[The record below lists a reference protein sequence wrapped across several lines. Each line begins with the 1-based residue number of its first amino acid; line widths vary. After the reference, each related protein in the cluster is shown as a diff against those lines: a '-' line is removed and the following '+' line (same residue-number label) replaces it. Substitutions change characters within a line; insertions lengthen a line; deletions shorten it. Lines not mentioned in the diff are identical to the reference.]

1 MSKSARWVPRATD
14 PNTRKPTMDG
24 FALASAT
31 SRARSLGMLHVSLPA
46 SARSGEAARH
56 GRAAHEG
63 PRGAQVK
70 GRASCVGD
78 SGSRLNERHL
88 CRSRTL
94 ARWTN
99 ERVSA
104 WRYRL
109 DAPRRPAAKARR
121 PRRTR
126 LLASRPGPR
135 GGAQDDRLR
144 GVPRDRRLL
153 GRTPALPHL
162 RSRRLLRSV
171 AQSTR
176 PGAFRRDG
184 SPDHPGRPAGLHVDL
199 VLGGRDQ
206 GLTRPTAGPALS
218 FRRHRVR

>member
-1 MSKSARWVPRATD
+1 MSHAGSP
-14 PNTRKPTMDG
+14 
-24 FALASAT
+24 
-31 SRARSLGMLHVSLPA
+31 
-46 SARSGEAARH
+46 
-56 GRAAHEG
+56 
-63 PRGAQVK
+63 VK
-70 GRASCVGD
+70 GRATRACHRD
-78 SGSRLNERHL
+78 SVRPMNERPL

-104 WRYRL
+104 WRRL
-109 DAPRRPAAKARR
+109 DAPRRPAAKARRR

-135 GGAQDDRLR
+135 RGAQDDRLR
-144 GVPRDRRLL
+144 GVPRHRRFL
-153 GRTPALPHL
+153 GRAPALPFV
-162 RSRRLLRSV
+162 RSCRLLRSV
-171 AQSTR
+171 AQSTCS
-176 PGAFRRDG
+176 GACCRDG

-218 FRRHRVR
+218 SRRHRVLWPATRQAHPGSLPPPPRARPARARCERPRPR